1 MDSPLSYINSEGF
14 RKDIMVK
21 NLKPYAKSPNQP
33 GIPLTYEYVQSNLA
47 VVDSPDNLLDQS
59 LPESIKRKGINKYG
73 DGTQSVIDSAPFFE
87 STDQPTDGGPPI
99 GFNNQPYPTS
109 FVPSSYSPVSI
120 LLNPDPQGSDGLLSQ
135 DSFIVKLGAQTLR
148 KEFEERIA
156 TQIKKQTVGR
166 SNFLNVDG
174 VSDVVNI
181 INGNVPLIEPNWT
194 ITIPENPILAANDFI
209 LRLGGSVLPVSTIPG
224 SYWDTNTTLRQPTSI
239 DQLRSAFR
247 NSSVGNFV
255 SNLLGTNQTGSQ
267 IFYNNTGSGQKSRLF
282 YNIDYNRY
290 KPSYDRTLFNRLAGA
305 LVGSTTDTGSF
316 YIGSN
321 TSDPSRILSPS
332 RELPINSYGQELQ
345 VPVYGPSEIA
355 KQFDGAS
362 QSVKFGVNGPTYS
375 DGGGVEGGFTWVSP
389 KYKGNAGKKVGLG
402 GEISNEDEDFSP
414 SSYSSTESTNNEF
427 RDGSILDQTQRI
439 IDSQPNGARRLQH
452 VGNAIDQVSKVFN
465 DGYKEI
471 TKGSKVLSYVGAI
484 GQEVGTEYCRIFTKD
499 IPYLQ
504 YNDLQK
510 TDGMTT
516 EGRKFAYSVLDKT
529 YNLNIVPNK
538 LEGGKSSTNLIS
550 GEGNNLGYAKKYMFS
565 LENLAWRTSSTP
577 GYTVADLPMC
587 ERGPNGGR
595 VMWFPPYNL
604 TFDEN
609 SQANWKN
616 TDFIGRPEPVF
627 TYTNTTRSGSLSWAI
642 VVDHPSVLNII
653 VNKVLADQTNKV
665 RINGII
671 DSFFAG
677 CRKYDLYEL
686 AKKYYKINRSDLFEL
701 QKLITE
707 KRVTDEQINFI
718 KQTIQTG
725 NDSPTNNDTPVAPT
739 QDTTD
744 WSKYP
749 GFAFYFENDKPAKGP
764 VANYQF
770 EYDLYLSPTV
780 RNLYNIKSDNASQTN
795 EFFER
800 VVTPNFSAINKLII
814 DLNQK
819 LEQFPQGNITIDL
832 EATCSAPASIA
843 YNDELA
849 DRRMT
854 SVVKY
859 FEKSILKKYIDNK
872 RLILMTGSTPGEAR
886 VSAGVATSTVSTPK
900 AYNGNGNDN
909 DVANFEDKGRVLC
922 SDQGIGVEGG
932 DTTVVAKGVYNVRA
946 MSCRRVSITKI
957 TSTLKEN
964 TPEPQPIKPNTVDVI
979 VENKIITSK
988 TVPVAEETEVL
999 RDNITK
1005 RVLRSL
1011 LSECDYFEVIKET
1024 TPMVYDNL
1032 RDKLKFFQPAFHS
1045 MTPEGLNS
1053 RLTFLQQCLRP
1064 GDTIPTV
1071 VEQNGEVTRQYNN
1084 ATNTAFGAPP
1094 VLILRIGDF
1103 FNTKI
1108 IPKNLSLKYEHLD
1121 LNPEGI
1127 GVQPMI
1133 ANVTLSF
1140 DFIGGSGL
1148 KNSIDR
1154 LQNALSFNYYANT
1167 EMWDDRADVTDDS
1180 YKILDKEFLEAIL
1193 TPQPPSPAQ
1202 ANQPSGQDNNSTIGT
1217 ILTKEFGDFQTG
1229 TTTYSEFM
1237 VGVKDQTQGYFNLI
1251 VNKMQE
1257 SLEQY
1262 NNAVRQQWVLERN
1275 YTVGNFTVAQD
1286 DEVRLFGKPKNIEKR
1301 FDQIS
1306 KALSDDIDNDIEPFI
1321 KFISLPDRNFNPKLI
1336 RQIKQN
1342 YKQFVLRK
1350 SQNFQNAITKI
1361 VQDVVNQEQTYLHT
1375 IGQVNTLTFN
1385 GETNRGTDGFQEK
1398 KGNVVIFN
1406 ISGTTEINPSSKNV
1420 TNTLEELV
1428 EDVKIIKNDL
1438 MLFSEKISNSHSFI
1452 YTGNKTTYSGI
1463 LVNGVSDNGF
1473 QEGDPLT
1480 IEQVFVPFT
1489 NKSRYISNTLTLT
1502 FENDFSFRRSYMF
1515 ISDDI
1520 MDDKKY
1526 QTFKDALLG
1535 NVLNNTNLLGN
1546 QNRTNISEVFDF
1558 YWKECANP
1566 IFMEENSITKEFIEH
1581 MKKNVLTSPKNF
1593 ITYTP
1598 FDKKERV
1605 FTYTSETIGNE
1616 TNKNTQET
1624 LIKGLGLT
1632 NNYNKN
1638 LNTWNDELV
1647 SKVKL
1652 N

>member
-14 RKDIMVK
+14 RKEIMVK

-33 GIPLTYEYVQSNLA
+33 GIPLTYEYIQSNLA

-59 LPESIKRKGINKYG
+59 LPESIKRKSINKFG
-73 DGTQSVIDSAPFFE
+73 DGTESVIDSAPFFE
-87 STDQPTDGGPPI
+87 SNDQPSNGGPPL

-156 TQIKKQTVGR
+156 TQIRKQTAGR
-166 SNFLNVDG
+166 ANFLNVGG

-194 ITIPENPILAANDFI
+194 ITIPENPILAASDFI

-224 SYWDTNTTLRQPTSI
+224 SYWDTNTSLRQPTTTG
-239 DQLRSAFR
+239 QLRNAFR
-247 NSSVGNFV
+247 DSAIGNFV

-267 IFYNNTGSGQKSRLF
+267 IFYNNTGAGQKSRLF

-305 LVGSTTDTGSF
+305 LVGSTTDNSDF
-316 YIGSN
+316 YLGSN

-332 RELPINSYGQELQ
+332 REIPINSYGQELQ

-355 KQFDGAS
+355 KQFDGPN
-362 QSVKFGVNGPTYS
+362 QSVKLGVNGPTYS
-375 DGGGVEGGFTWVSP
+375 DGGGIEGGFTWVSP
-389 KYKGNAGKKVGLG
+389 KYKGNAGKKAGIG

-414 SSYSSTESTNNEF
+414 SSYSSTESTNNVF

-499 IPYLQ
+499 TPYLQ

-595 VMWFPPYNL
+595 IMWFPPYAL
-604 TFDEN
+604 TFDES
-609 SQANWKN
+609 SQANWNN

-627 TYTNTTRSGSLSWAI
+627 TYKNTSRSGSLSWSI

-665 RINGII
+665 RINSII

-686 AKKYYKINRSDLFEL
+686 AKKYYKINRSDLYEL

-707 KRVTDEQINFI
+707 KLVTDEQINFI

-725 NDSPTNNDTPVAPT
+725 NNSPTNNDTPVAPT

-749 GFAFYFENDKPAKGP
+749 GFAFYFDNDKPAKGL
-764 VANYQF
+764 VASYPL
-770 EYDLYLSPTV
+770 EYDLYLNNRGT
-780 RNLYNIKSDNASQTN
+780 YNKDSNNSGQTS
-795 EFFER
+795 EFFDK
-800 VVTPNFSAINKLII
+800 VVIPNFSVMNKLII
-814 DLNQK
+814 DLEQK
-819 LEQFPQGNITIDL
+819 LKQFPQGNITINL

-859 FEKSILKKYIDNK
+859 FVNSVLENYINNK
-872 RLILMTGSTPGEAR
+872 RLILMTGSTPGEAT

-900 AYNGNGNDN
+900 AFNGSGNN
-909 DVANFEDKGRVLC
+909 SDVVNFEDKGRVLC
-922 SDQGIGVEGG
+922 SDQGTGVQGG

-964 TPEPQPIKPNTVDVI
+964 TPEPQPIKPNTVDVL

-988 TVPVAEETEVL
+988 TVPVAEEVEVL

-1053 RLTFLQQCLRP
+1053 RLTFLQQCVRP

-1071 VEQNGEVTRQYNN
+1071 VEQDGEITRQYNN

-1108 IPKNLSLKYEHLD
+1108 IPRNLSLKYENLD

-1148 KNSIDR
+1148 KTSIDR

-1167 EMWDDRADVTDDS
+1167 EMWDDRADVTDKS
-1180 YKILDKEFLEAIL
+1180 YQILDKEFLESIL

-1202 ANQPSGQDNNSTIGT
+1202 ATQPAGQDNNDTIGT
-1217 ILTKEFGDFQTG
+1217 ILTKEFGVYQTG

-1237 VGVKDQTQGYFNLI
+1237 VEVKNQTQNYFNLI
-1251 VNKMQE
+1251 INKIKE
-1257 SLEQY
+1257 STEQY

-1275 YTVGNFTVAQD
+1275 YTVGNFTIAQD
-1286 DEVRLFGKPKNIEKR
+1286 DKVRLFGKPKNFEKR
-1301 FDQIS
+1301 FNDIS
-1306 KALSDDIDNDIEPFI
+1306 NNLMDDIENDIETFI

-1342 YKQFVLRK
+1342 YKRFISNKTQT
-1350 SQNFQNAITKI
+1350 FQNAITKI
-1361 VQDVVNQEQTYLHT
+1361 IQDVVNQEQTYLH
-1375 IGQVNTLTFN
+1375 ILGQVNTIPFN
-1385 GETNRGTDGFQEK
+1385 GESNLGTDGFQEK

-1406 ISGTTEINPSSKNV
+1406 ISGTTGINPSSKNV
-1420 TNTLEELV
+1420 TNTLEELI
-1428 EDVKIIKNDL
+1428 EDIRIIKNDL
-1438 MLFSEKISNSHSFI
+1438 IIYYDESVKANTFK
-1452 YTGNKTTYSGI
+1452 YTGTKTDYSGK
-1463 LVNGVSDNGF
+1463 LLNSVSDNGL
-1473 QEGDPLT
+1473 QEGDALT
-1480 IEQVFVPFT
+1480 TEQVFIPFT
-1489 NKSRYISNTLTLT
+1489 NKSKYISNNLTLT
-1502 FENDFSFRRSYMF
+1502 FENDFSFRRTYMF
-1515 ISDDI
+1515 VSDDI
-1520 MDDKKY
+1520 MDEKKY

-1535 NVLNNTNLLGN
+1535 NVINNPNLLGK
-1546 QNRTNISEVFDF
+1546 QNRENISEVFDF
-1558 YWKECANP
+1558 YWKQCANP
-1566 IFMEENSITKEFIEH
+1566 IFIEENNITKEFIEH
-1581 MKKNVLTSPKNF
+1581 MEKNVLKNF
-1593 ITYTP
+1593 VNYTP
-1598 FDKKERV
+1598 FDKKERI
-1605 FTYTSETIGNE
+1605 FTYTTETVGNE
-1616 TNKNTQET
+1616 VNKTTQET
-1624 LIKGLGLT
+1624 LIKGLGLN
-1632 NNYNKN
+1632 NNYKKN

>member
-14 RKDIMVK
+14 RKEIMVK
-21 NLKPYAKSPNQP
+21 NLKPYAKSPKQP
-33 GIPLTYEYVQSNLA
+33 DFPITYEYKQSSLS
-47 VVDSPDNLLDQS
+47 VTDSPDNILDQA
-59 LPESIKRKGINKYG
+59 LPESIKWKGINKYG
-73 DGTQSVIDSAPFFE
+73 NGSQEVLDSAPFFE
-87 STDQPTDGGPPI
+87 SIDRPTDGTAPR
-99 GFNNQPYPTS
+99 GFNNQPYPST
-109 FVPSSYSPVSI
+109 FLPSSYSPLSI
-120 LLNPDPQGSDGLLSQ
+120 LLNVDPQGSDGLLSQ
-135 DSFIVKLGAQTLR
+135 DSFIVRLGAQKLR
-148 KEFEERIA
+148 EEFENRIA
-156 TQIKKQTVGR
+156 RQIEKQTIGR
-166 SNFLNVDG
+166 ANFLNVDG
-174 VSDVVNI
+174 VSDIINI
-181 INGNVPLIEPNWT
+181 INGKVPLIEPNYT
-194 ITIPENPILAANDFI
+194 ITVPENPILAANDFI
-209 LRLGGSVLPVSTIPG
+209 LRLGGSILPVSTIPG
-224 SYWDTNTTLRQPTSI
+224 SYWDTNTSLRQPSTI
-239 DQLRSAFR
+239 GQLQNAFR
-247 NSSVGNFV
+247 NSFLGNFV

-267 IFYNNTGSGQKSRLF
+267 IFYNNTGAGQKSRLF
-282 YNIDYNRY
+282 YNIDFNRY
-290 KPSYDRTLFNRLAGA
+290 KPSYDRTLFNRLAGS
-305 LVGSTTDTGSF
+305 LVESTTNNSDF

-362 QSVKFGVNGPTYS
+362 QSIKIGANGPNYS
-375 DGGGVEGGFTWVSP
+375 DGGGIEGGFTWVSP

-402 GEISNEDEDFSP
+402 GEIANEDEDFSP
-414 SSYSSTESTNNEF
+414 SSYSSTESTNNQF

-499 IPYLQ
+499 VPYLQ

-538 LEGGKSSTNLIS
+538 LEGGKSSTNIIT

-627 TYTNTTRSGSLSWAI
+627 TYTNTSRTGSLSWDI

-686 AKKYYKINRSDLFEL
+686 AKKYYKINRNDLYEL
-701 QKLITE
+701 QKLITD
-707 KRVTDEQINFI
+707 KKVTNEQINYI
-718 KQTIQTG
+718 KQTLQTG
-725 NDSPTNNDTPVAPT
+725 NNSPTNNDTPVSPT

-749 GFAFYFENDKPAKGP
+749 GFAFYFDNDKPAKGIVP
-764 VANYQF
+764 TYQL
-770 EYDLYLSPTV
+770 EYDLYLNNRGT
-780 RNLYNIKSDNASQTN
+780 YEKDSDNKTQTN
-795 EFFER
+795 EFFDR
-800 VVTPNFSAINKLII
+800 VVIPNYSIMNKLIT
-814 DLNQK
+814 DLEQK
-819 LEQFPQGNITIDL
+819 LKQFPQGNITINL

-849 DRRMT
+849 DRRMV

-859 FEKSILKKYIDNK
+859 FEKSILKNYINDK
-872 RLILMTGSTPGEAR
+872 RLILMTGSTPGEAT
-886 VSAGVATSTVSTPK
+886 VSSGVATSTVSTPK
-900 AYNGNGNDN
+900 AYNGNGNNN

-922 SDQGIGVEGG
+922 SDQGTGVQGG
-932 DTTVVAKGVYNVRA
+932 DTTVVARGVYNVRA

-964 TPEPQPIKPNTVDVI
+964 TPEPQPIKPNTVDVL

-988 TVPVAEETEVL
+988 TVPVSEEVEVL

-1053 RLTFLQQCLRP
+1053 RLTFLQQCVRP

-1071 VEQNGEVTRQYNN
+1071 VERDGEVTRQYNN

-1108 IPKNLSLKYEHLD
+1108 IPRTLNLKYENLD

-1133 ANVTLSF
+1133 AKVTLSF

-1148 KNSIDR
+1148 KNSVDR

-1193 TPQPPSPAQ
+1193 TPQPPSP
-1202 ANQPSGQDNNSTIGT
+1202 NQGTQSAGQDNNNTIGT
-1217 ILTKEFGDFQTG
+1217 ILTKVFGDFQTG
-1229 TTTYSEFM
+1229 TTTYSDFM
-1237 VGVKDQTQGYFNLI
+1237 VNAKDQTQQYFTTV
-1251 VNKMQE
+1251 VNKVKE
-1257 SLEQY
+1257 SNEQY

-1275 YTVGNFTVAQD
+1275 YTVGNFDINPT
-1286 DEVRLFGKPKNIEKR
+1286 EKVRIFGKPRNIQKR
-1301 FDQIS
+1301 FDEIS
-1306 KALSDDIDNDIEPFI
+1306 Q
-1321 KFISLPDRNFNPKLI
+1321 KFITNIEDESDLFIQFLKLPDRNFNVKVI

-1342 YKQFVLRK
+1342 YSRFVLNK
-1350 SQNFQNAITKI
+1350 VQVFQNAIFKI
-1361 VQDVVNQEQTYLHT
+1361 VQDVVNQEQSYIHT
-1375 IGQVNTLTFN
+1375 LGQINTITFN
-1385 GETNRGTDGFQEK
+1385 QDINRGTDGFQEK

-1406 ISGTTEINPSSKNV
+1406 LSGTTGVNQSSENV
-1420 TNTLEELV
+1420 TNTLQELI
-1428 EDVKIIKNDL
+1428 EDTKKIKNDL
-1438 MLFSEKISNSHSFI
+1438 VIFNTEIGKSHDFTF
-1452 YTGNKTTYSGI
+1452 TGNKKSYSGI
-1463 LVNGVSDNGF
+1463 LVNEVSDDGIQKGNS
-1473 QEGDPLT
+1473 LT

-1489 NKSRYISNTLTLT
+1489 DKSKNIASTLKLS
-1502 FENDFSFRRSYMF
+1502 FNDYSFRRTYMF
-1515 ISDDI
+1515 VSDEI
-1520 MDDKKY
+1520 MDEKKY
-1526 QTFKDALLG
+1526 QTFKDQLLAGILDNPALLG
-1535 NVLNNTNLLGN
+1535 K

-1566 IFMEENSITKEFIEH
+1566 IFMEENNITKEFVDSME
-1581 MKKNVLTSPKNF
+1581 KNVLKDFLN
-1593 ITYTP
+1593 YKP

-1605 FTYTSETIGNE
+1605 FTYTTQSVGDPTNLETQ
-1616 TNKNTQET
+1616 TS

-1632 NNYNKN
+1632 QNNNKN
-1638 LNTWNDELV
+1638 LNTWNDNLI